1 MFNRLLVAALVVSHP
16 CSASAAVIKRHAT
29 DLDRTYDFV
38 IAGGGTAGLTI
49 ADRVSAAFPNRE
61 SSLCLQHKSLD
72 TPKISSNL
80 KFKGPFSWWRLE
92 IGILARR
99 GMSQTR

>member
-1 MFNRLLVAALVVSHP
+1 MFNHLLVAALVVSLP
-16 CSASAAVIKRHAT
+16 CTTSAAVIKRHAA
-29 DLDRTYDFV
+29 DLDRIYDFV

-61 SSLCLQHKSLD
+61 SSLSLQHNPLD
-72 TPKISSNL
+72 TPKISTNL
-80 KFKGPFSWWRLE
+80 KSKDPFSWWRLE

>member
-1 MFNRLLVAALVVSHP
+1 MFNRLLAAALAVSLP
-16 CSASAAVIKRHAT
+16 CSASAAVIKRHGT

-61 SSLCLQHKSLD
+61 SSLSFHHASVD
-72 TPKISSNL
+72 TSKISSKL
-80 KFKGPFSWWRLE
+80 KSKGPFSWWRLE
-92 IGILARR
+92 IGILAPH